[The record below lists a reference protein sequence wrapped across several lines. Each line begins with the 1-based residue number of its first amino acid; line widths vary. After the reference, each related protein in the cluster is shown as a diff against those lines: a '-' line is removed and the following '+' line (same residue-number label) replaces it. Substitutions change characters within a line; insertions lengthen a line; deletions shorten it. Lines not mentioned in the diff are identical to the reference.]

1 MSTKNVS
8 LKSIASY
15 FNVSINTVSHALR
28 DMDDVSDELKTKIRQ
43 KAIELGY
50 MPNRVAQSMKK
61 DERPVIA
68 IGLGSFINLYFSAF
82 CNEIVNIFTE
92 KNEYGFLFIYE
103 HEMNTDVI
111 KQCVLQRV
119 DLLVTHADIA
129 KDVEELARLNN
140 IHIVLVGNNLHKNE
154 YLDMVTPDNERGSKL
169 AARYLANFCG
179 AKRYVYIGID
189 YSLSDYRYAIFQE
202 ELRLLD
208 KDCDVVF
215 FNSEKRKVQELFSL
229 ISSGYTNLFFYNDMT
244 AYRILAELDK
254 MALDICKLYPDLHII
269 GFDGLC
275 NIIYG
280 MKQIA
285 TICIDYRQFA
295 ETTYNVIKNRLE
307 QPAIPR
313 QNVIFPVFL
322 HQGRVK

>member
-28 DMDDVSDELKTKIRQ
+28 DMDDVSDELKTKIRL

-61 DERPVIA
+61 DEKPLIA
-68 IGLGSFINLYFSAF
+68 IGLSSFANLYFIAF
-82 CNEIVNIFTE
+82 CNEIVNIFTQR
-92 KNEYGFLFIYE
+92 NEYSFLFIYE

-119 DLLVTHADIA
+119 DLLVTHANME

-140 IHIVLVGNNLHKNE
+140 IHIILVGNNLHPSE
-154 YLDMVTPDNERGSKL
+154 YLDTVTPDNARGCKF
-169 AARYLANFCG
+169 AARYLANFYG
-179 AKRYVYIGID
+179 TKKYIYVGID
-189 YSLSDYRYAIFQE
+189 YSLSDYRYTIFKE
-202 ELRLLD
+202 ELQLID
-208 KDCDVVF
+208 KDCDVIY
-215 FNSEKRKVQELFSL
+215 FNSEKEKVQELLSY
-229 ISSGYTNLFFYNDMT
+229 ISSGYTNLFFYNDMV
-244 AYRILAELDK
+244 AYKILAELDK
-254 MALDICKLYPDLHII
+254 TALNIRRLYPDLHII

-280 MKQIA
+280 MKQIS
-285 TICIDYRQFA
+285 TICVDYHQFA
-295 ETTYNVIKNRLE
+295 EITYNVIKNRLE
-307 QPAIPR
+307 KPTMPR
-313 QNVIFPVFL
+313 QNVILPVSL
-322 HQGRVK
+322 HQGRVE